1 MNDCNPAI
9 GGRGHPD
16 VCRRSSSETLDA
28 WAAVRSRG
36 PVGSSDMSSP
46 SGRQALLIACMVA
59 AGLGL
64 VYQCR
69 WELESQLGRIQG
81 VQTDVLMLTG
91 ATPMWLASVLVIA
104 ARNLQRK
111 EVTRPKAKWWQK
123 SPRFT
128 SARIIWKILHLKKT
142 RFESQPVPAHCT
154 TCFSYLIYPY
164 VSVYLYV
171 KKDRK
176 KIRKY
181 KLTFK
186 KIKIYM

>member
-1 MNDCNPAI
+1 MSQILIRDLGC
-9 GGRGHPD
+9 
-16 VCRRSSSETLDA
+16 

-128 SARIIWKILHLKKT
+128 SARIIWKILHLKKNKV
-142 RFESQPVPAHCT
+142 RVSASPSSLYHLLQLSDIPVCI
-154 TCFSYLIYPY
+154 CIS
-164 VSVYLYV
+164 VSKKRQ
-171 KKDRK
+171 KKD
-176 KIRKY
+176 
-181 KLTFK
+181 
-186 KIKIYM
+186 